1 MSSNQKIWFADQWFF
16 ANTSSPST
24 SKVFNLRI
32 TREINS
38 VRFQG
43 VLSQSNGVGY
53 AGGSLIVSSY
63 ITRFLKRHIYSLGWL
78 FKDNIGTIIKP
89 GVFAVSANWYVERPE
104 INNRSLYIFNPTI
117 DTETNNGIGSL
128 IILKAGTN
136 VPFDFTISD
145 VFMYE
150 GAYTN
155 PPLYV
160 SLDVNP
166 NMSILYKDRLYEK
179 QYGGFPSV
187 STGAT
192 IGWQRIY
199 EIPCVKKGINFIR
212 TNFEGILQI
221 GKEYNASI
229 HSFTEVKFGVAKDGG
244 DTYAFLEAD
253 AYGVGSVA
261 TGTTYPFSQF
271 RISRNLTTGVF
282 YLDGY
287 HANSASNGVW
297 FNLSD
302 WSYLGRDRTWH
313 LYEIMSNPTNN
324 NYIKSFNEVQIGDFH
339 YKEAIPSGIESVLTK
354 TITLKMTK
362 I

>member
-1 MSSNQKIWFADQWFF
+1 MF
-16 ANTSSPST
+16 
-24 SKVFNLRI
+24 
-32 TREINS
+32 
-38 VRFQG
+38 
-43 VLSQSNGVGY
+43 
-53 AGGSLIVSSY
+53 
-63 ITRFLKRHIYSLGWL
+63 
-78 FKDNIGTIIKP
+78 
-89 GVFAVSANWYVERPE
+89 
-104 INNRSLYIFNPTI
+104 IFNPTI
-117 DTETNNGIGSL
+117 DTQTNNGIGSL

-160 SLDVNP
+160 SPDVNP
-166 NMSILYKDRLYEK
+166 NMSIMYKDRLYEK
-179 QYGGFPSV
+179 QYGSFPSV
-187 STGAT
+187 STSAT

-199 EIPCVKKGINFIR
+199 EIPCWKNSLGNFQR

-229 HSFTEVKFGVAKDGG
+229 HSFTEVKFGVARDGG
-244 DTYAFLEAD
+244 DTYAFLEAE
-253 AYGVGSVA
+253 AYGADSVA

-271 RISRNLTTGVF
+271 RISRNPTTGVF

-287 HANSASNGVW
+287 HATNSSNGVW

-302 WSYLGRDRTWH
+302 WSYTGRDRTWY

-324 NYIKSFNEVQIGDFH
+324 NYIKSFNEVQVGDFH

>member
-1 MSSNQKIWFADQWFF
+1 MRIRGTIRSADGISYTGGGILVRF
-16 ANTSSPST
+16 
-24 SKVFNLRI
+24 FNLK
-32 TREINS
+32 T
-38 VRFQG
+38 V
-43 VLSQSNGVGY
+43 
-53 AGGSLIVSSY
+53 AGHVYTIGL
-63 ITRFLKRHIYSLGWL
+63 TL
-78 FKDNIGTIIKP
+78 KDNIKTL
-89 GVFAVSANWYVERPE
+89 VRSAVSFPNLV
-104 INNRSLYIFNPTI
+104 NRGIHYYT
-117 DTETNNGIGSL
+117 DTNNKIRMVFTSGNMNANPISFL
-128 IILKAGTN
+128 VIPKAGKD

-179 QYGGFPSV
+179 QYGSFPSI

-199 EIPCVKKGINFIR
+199 EIPCVKNNGVNFTR

-229 HSFTEVKFGVAKDGG
+229 NSFTEVKFGVAKDGG

-253 AYGVGSVA
+253 AYGAGSVA

-271 RISRNLTTGVF
+271 RISRNPTTGVF

-302 WSYLGRDRTWH
+302 WSFMGRDRTWH

-324 NYIKSFNEVQIGDFH
+324 SYIKSFNEVQVGDFH

-354 TITLKMTK
+354 TITLKMAK